1 MKISMKQ
8 TPIRQVN
15 LVKQV
20 IGNFGVD
27 LKRVV
32 LWGTKVG
39 SGIACLKAVAGRH

>member
-8 TPIRQVN
+8 TPIRQ
-15 LVKQV
+15 VKQV

-27 LKRVV
+27 LKRVL